1 MNLSI
6 LISEGKGWMQMK
18 YLFIL
23 SVIILAPNFYCKTAS
38 AGEIAEPVPKKHL
51 LEEKEAESSGEM
63 LKQSSM
69 QSVTNEQAEAGSS
82 TSDVAGVDSAEQSE
96 LMGNNTGNSSVTVQ
110 ESMNSTSPAPD
121 AFLLPEVVVSGR
133 ADSLLGIAGAAS
145 QGTVGIEELEYRTLS
160 RPGEVLET
168 VPGVIVIQH
177 SGAGKANQF
186 FLRGFNLDHGT
197 DFATSINGVP
207 VNLPTHGHSQG
218 YSDLNFMIPELIGR
232 VDFRKGVYS
241 ADLGDFSSAGAADIQ
256 YVESLPQSI
265 AQVEGG
271 SFGYERGLYASSHRI
286 GSGNFLYAVEL
297 FHNDGPWTNPDDYK
311 KLNGVLSYSRGTAEW
326 GYSVTSMSYVGDW
339 NATGQIAQRALDVG
353 GFDRFDSLDSSD
365 GGESQRH
372 SLSAEWHRAD
382 ADSSTKVL
390 LYGFYYDL
398 NLFSNFTYFL
408 DSPEGDQIEQL
419 DRRWVGG
426 TKASQTWYSEVFSR
440 DMENTV
446 GLQIRSDSVTNGL
459 FQTVERRRTDKVDYD
474 GNTIS
479 DTTREDDVW
488 EQSLSPYVENKV
500 QWADKFRTVCGLRMD
515 YYHFDVNSDL
525 SVNSGTKDDAI
536 VSPKGSLIFGPWA
549 ETEYYLSGGL
559 GFHSNDGRGVT
570 QRVDPKTD
578 NPVET
583 ADPLV
588 RTSGAEIG
596 VRTTAVKGLQST
608 LALWWLDM
616 DSELVFSGDAGS
628 TEAGAPSRRYG
639 VEWTNYYTPT
649 NWLALDADFSFSHAR
664 FRQTVVN
671 DDLGVQGR
679 HIPDAVDSVIATG
692 IAFHQ
697 PGERGLFSELRLRFF
712 GPRPLTEDNSIRSES
727 TSLLSAKVG
736 YNFNKNWTLSV
747 EGFNLLDNRDHEIDY
762 YYPSRLE
769 NEAAGPDSGGYNDI
783 HFKTV
788 EPIAVRAA
796 LTFRF

>member
-1 MNLSI
+1 MKYVFIMLAIILVLPMNLV
-6 LISEGKGWMQMK
+6 G
-18 YLFIL
+18 LFPSFATDNL
-23 SVIILAPNFYCKTAS
+23 DKMEV
-38 AGEIAEPVPKKHL
+38 
-51 LEEKEAESSGEM
+51 
-63 LKQSSM
+63 
-69 QSVTNEQAEAGSS
+69 GSS
-82 TSDVAGVDSAEQSE
+82 TSDSDIAGVDSSHQSE
-96 LMGNNTGNSSVTVQ
+96 VGGNNTDNSPDTVQ
-110 ESMNSTSPAPD
+110 ESTNSTPPATD
-121 AFLLPEVVVSGR
+121 AVRLPEVTVYGR

-145 QGTVGIEELEYRTLS
+145 QGTVGMEALESRTLS

-168 VPGVIVIQH
+168 VPGVIVTQH
-177 SGAGKANQF
+177 SGGGKANQF

-197 DFATSINGVP
+197 DFATSVNGVP
-207 VNLPTHGHSQG
+207 VNLPTHGHGQG

-232 VDFRKGVYS
+232 VDFRKGVYF
-241 ADLGDFSSAGAADIQ
+241 ADLGDFSSAGAADIH

-286 GSGNFLYAVEL
+286 GSGDFLYAVEL

-311 KLNGVLSYSRGTAEW
+311 KLNSVLSYSRGTAEL
-326 GYSVTSMSYVGDW
+326 GYSVTAMSYVGDW
-339 NATGQIAQRALDVG
+339 NGTDQIAQRALDVVP
-353 GFDRFDSLDSSD
+353 GFDRFDSLGSND
-365 GGESQRH
+365 GGDSQRH

-398 NLFSNFTYFL
+398 DLFSNFTYFL
-408 DSPEGDQIEQL
+408 DSPQGDQFEQL

-515 YYHFDVNSDL
+515 YYHFDVDSDL
-525 SVNSGTKDDAI
+525 SANSGTRDDAI

-549 ETEYYLSGGL
+549 KTEYYLSAGL
-559 GFHSNDGRGVT
+559 GFHSNSGRGVT
-570 QRVDPKTD
+570 QHVDPKTGE
-578 NPVET
+578 PVEP

-588 RTSGAEIG
+588 RTKGTEIG
-596 VRTTAVKGLQST
+596 VRTTIVEGLQST
-608 LALWWLDM
+608 LALWLLDM

-628 TEAGAPSRRYG
+628 TEASAPTRRYG

-649 NWLALDADFSFSHAR
+649 EWLSLDADFSFSHAE
-664 FRQTVVN
+664 FRETVEGE
-671 DDLGVQGR
+671 GVQGR
-679 HIPDAVDSVIATG
+679 HIPGAVDSVIATG

-697 PGERGLFSELRLRFF
+697 PGERGFFSELRLRFF
-712 GPRPLTEDNSIRSES
+712 GPRPLTEDNSIRSGS

-747 EGFNLLDNRDHEIDY
+747 EGFNLLDNKDHEIDY
-762 YYPSRLE
+762 YYPSRLKE
-769 NEAAGPDSGGYNDI
+769 EDTPHNDI

-788 EPIAVRAA
+788 EPISARAA
-796 LTFRF
+796 LTFQF

>member
-1 MNLSI
+1 
-6 LISEGKGWMQMK
+6 MK

-23 SVIILAPNFYCKTAS
+23 LVIILAPDFYCKTTS
-38 AGEIAEPVPKKHL
+38 AGEITEPVPTKHL
-51 LEEKEAESSGEM
+51 LEEKEAESSGEI
-63 LKQSSM
+63 LKQSSE
-69 QSVTNEQAEAGSS
+69 QSVTGEQVEVGSS
-82 TSDVAGVDSAEQSE
+82 TSDLAGVEYSHQSE
-96 LMGNNTGNSSVTVQ
+96 VGGNTTGNSSDTVQ
-110 ESMNSTSPAPD
+110 QFTDSTSLAKD
-121 AFLLPEVVVSGR
+121 AFLLPEVLVYGR

-145 QGTVGIEELEYRTLS
+145 QGTVGMEELEYRTLS

-168 VPGVIVIQH
+168 VPGVIVTQH

-197 DFATSINGVP
+197 DFATSVNGVP

-218 YSDLNFMIPELIGR
+218 YSDLNFMIPELIER
-232 VDFRKGVYS
+232 VNFRKGPYY

-256 YVESLPQSI
+256 YVGFLPQSI
-265 AQVEGG
+265 AHVEGG
-271 SFGYERGLYASSHRI
+271 SFGYERGLYASSHLV
-286 GSGNFLYAVEL
+286 GSGNILYAVEL
-297 FHNDGPWTNPDDYK
+297 FHNDGPWTEPEDYK
-311 KLNGVLSYSRGTAEW
+311 KINGVLGYSRGDAGFGYNVTAMA
-326 GYSVTSMSYVGDW
+326 YAGDW
-339 NATGQIAQRALDVG
+339 NATNQIARRALQEFQ

-365 GGESQRH
+365 GGDSQRY
-372 SLSAEWHRAD
+372 SLSAEWHRTD

-398 NLFSNFTYFL
+398 DLFSNHTYFL
-408 DSPEGDQIEQL
+408 DSPQGDQFEQQ

-426 TKASQTWYSEVFSR
+426 IKASQTWYDEIFSH

-446 GLQIRSDSVTNGL
+446 GLQIRSDSIKNGL
-459 FQTVERRRTDKVDYD
+459 FQTVDRHRTDKVDYN
-474 GNTIS
+474 GETIS
-479 DTTREDDVW
+479 GTTRADYVW
-488 EQSLSPYVENKV
+488 EVSLSPYIENKV

-525 SVNSGTKDDAI
+525 SANSGIRDDAI

-549 ETEYYLSGGL
+549 KTEYYLSGGF
-559 GFHSNDGRGVT
+559 GFRSNDARGVA
-570 QRVDPKTD
+570 QHVDPKTGD
-578 NPVET
+578 PVKP

-588 RTSGAEIG
+588 RTKGVEIG
-596 VRTTAVKGLQST
+596 VRTTVVNGLQST
-608 LALWWLDM
+608 LALWLLDM

-628 TEAGAPSRRYG
+628 TEASASSRRYG

-649 NWLALDADFSFSHAR
+649 QWLALDADFSFSHAE
-664 FRQTVVN
+664 FRETVEGE
-671 DDLGVQGR
+671 GVQGTY
-679 HIPDAVDSVIATG
+679 IPGAVDSVISAG

-697 PGERGLFSELRLRFF
+697 PGGRGLFSELRLRFF
-712 GPRPLTEDNSIRSES
+712 GPRPLTEDNSIRSGS

-747 EGFNLLDNRDHEIDY
+747 EGFNLLNNRDHDIDY

-769 NEAAGPDSGGYNDI
+769 NESAGPDDGGYNDI
-783 HFKTV
+783 HFKSV